1 MARKTKAQK
10 EAEAQLEARAA
21 EIEADQTKKA
31 EERKEQL
38 GLARQIDALL
48 WQAVD
53 AVSKSLFQLMTL
65 GASDIASY
73 RVRGRIATAITI
85 SYDDG
90 YTYHADRRLGGL
102 QTKPLILEFEHSDP
116 AHVGTVTSAIR
127 YRTGGGPAQ
136 YEASSQEKE

>member
-1 MARKTKAQK
+1 MARKTKAEK
-10 EAEAQLEARAA
+10 EAEARLVERAQELADQNAANAEAR
-21 EIEADQTKKA
+21 KK
-31 EERKEQL
+31 QL
-38 GLARQIDALL
+38 GLARKIDALL

-53 AVSKSLFQLMTL
+53 AVSKSLFQLMTM

-102 QTKPLILEFEHSDP
+102 ATRPLILEFEHSDP
-116 AHVGTVTSAIR
+116 AHVGTVTSSIR
-127 YRTGGGPAQ
+127 FRTGGGPAE
-136 YEASSQEKE
+136 YEPQEETE

>member
-1 MARKTKAQK
+1 MARKTKAEK
-10 EAEAQLEARAA
+10 EAEARLVERAQELADQNAANAEAR
-21 EIEADQTKKA
+21 KK
-31 EERKEQL
+31 QL

-53 AVSKSLFQLMTL
+53 AVSKSLFQLMTM

-127 YRTGGGPAQ
+127 YRTGGGPAE
-136 YEASSQEKE
+136 YEPQEETE